1 MRLQMAMVNQKC
13 IKKVNKKRIRIR
25 IMATVN
31 QKCKS
36 TPVLATMAACNAAV
50 LEAVKLHFPITA
62 RNNRADNFIV
72 KV

>member
-1 MRLQMAMVNQKC
+1 
-13 IKKVNKKRIRIR
+13 
-25 IMATVN
+25 MATVN

-72 KV
+72 KVWRQ